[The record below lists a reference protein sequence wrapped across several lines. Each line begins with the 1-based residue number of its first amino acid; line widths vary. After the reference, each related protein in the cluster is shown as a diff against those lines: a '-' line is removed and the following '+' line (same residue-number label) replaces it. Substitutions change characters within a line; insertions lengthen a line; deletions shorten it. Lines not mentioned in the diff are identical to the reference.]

1 VALDGTKATKGRQ
14 VVFHVFQAN
23 TRTKKEKKYA
33 NHALRIPFLGRK
45 HETQHVM
52 FVHLVAHPS
61 AGVSSV
67 LLALQVNMW
76 RQLLIY
82 VCNVQQVTCQ
92 KNKTVKHVLGV
103 AKVKR
108 QLKKEVLHVQNVT

>member
-1 VALDGTKATKGRQ
+1 
-14 VVFHVFQAN
+14 
-23 TRTKKEKKYA
+23 
-33 NHALRIPFLGRK
+33 
-45 HETQHVM
+45 M
-52 FVHLVAHPS
+52 FVHLVAHLPS
-61 AGVSSV
+61 EVSSV

-92 KNKTVKHVLGV
+92 KNKTVKHVLSV

-108 QLKKEVLHVQNVT
+108 QLEMEVLHVRNVTQECTVKAQQVSVQIVQLAITRTEKVKNLAWNARLIHTRLRLARHRKPTA